1 MTGSK
6 GIRKLVSTLHDM
18 KSGNIFEGTV
28 NSVRGQKVTLGLS
41 NGQEVS
47 ARMEG
52 KVKLNV
58 GQSMFF
64 QVKSNDGVQIE
75 IRPYTVEGNSMN
87 LTLMEALKTANL
99 IVDGRNLSMV
109 NSMMEEQMSIDRG
122 SLSQMARVVA
132 NNPDIDVKT
141 LVQMQKLDLPISA
154 QMAAQFENYQ
164 TDQRA
169 IGQALSDFMDTL
181 PEALADGELSAEQL
195 QQTTVDVIRIL
206 TEGLPEEIEIPEW
219 AKADAPDALGGMM
232 ADGAELDVEA
242 GFGEAGTVGAS
253 DVGLPEN
260 GESALQTAGG
270 TEAGAQGVVGTETG
284 AQGAS
289 GMEAGAQGTGGTD
302 AEVQGVGGGSYAV
315 MNAETESRSLPA
327 HTIGSLLS
335 EDQMQTLSAQLDSF
349 PGLSQ
354 NPALF
359 SNGQLLRTG
368 STVALLDAVKN
379 QLQFGGQD
387 KGSLLSLLSGK
398 EFQTL
403 LKDAMEQ
410 QWMLKPEDLVQKD
423 KISRLYEKV
432 EDQLNRLENVI
443 RATGQQ
449 NEQVS
454 NLASDIRSNVEFMDQ
469 INQAYTY
476 VQIPLKMTGQNASG
490 ELYVY
495 TNKKNLAEGKDEL
508 SAFLHLDMDHL
519 GSTDVSVKMHGRNVR
534 TNFYF
539 DNDETFALVQAHVPD
554 LEERLKAKGYNC
566 EVKVVNESQKV
577 NFVDD
582 FLKKDQPSKGLVH
595 RYSFDM
601 KA

>member
-1 MTGSK
+1 M
-6 GIRKLVSTLHDM
+6 R
-18 KSGNIFEGTV
+18 
-28 NSVRGQKVTLGLS
+28 
-41 NGQEVS
+41 
-47 ARMEG
+47 
-52 KVKLNV
+52 
-58 GQSMFF
+58 
-64 QVKSNDGVQIE
+64 
-75 IRPYTVEGNSMN
+75 
-87 LTLMEALKTANL
+87 
-99 IVDGRNLSMV
+99 
-109 NSMMEEQMSIDRG
+109 
-122 SLSQMARVVA
+122 
-132 NNPDIDVKT
+132 
-141 LVQMQKLDLPISA
+141 
-154 QMAAQFENYQ
+154 
-164 TDQRA
+164 
-169 IGQALSDFMDTL
+169 
-181 PEALADGELSAEQL
+181 
-195 QQTTVDVIRIL
+195 
-206 TEGLPEEIEIPEW
+206 
-219 AKADAPDALGGMM
+219 
-232 ADGAELDVEA
+232 
-242 GFGEAGTVGAS
+242 
-253 DVGLPEN
+253 
-260 GESALQTAGG
+260 
-270 TEAGAQGVVGTETG
+270 
-284 AQGAS
+284 
-289 GMEAGAQGTGGTD
+289 
-302 AEVQGVGGGSYAV
+302 
-315 MNAETESRSLPA
+315 
-327 HTIGSLLS
+327 
-335 EDQMQTLSAQLDSF
+335 
-349 PGLSQ
+349 

-410 QWMLKPEDLVQKD
+410 QWMLKPEELVQKD

-432 EDQLNRLENVI
+432 EDQLNRLENVM

-476 VQIPLKMTGQNASG
+476 VQVPLKMTGQNASG

-519 GSTDVSVKMHGRNVR
+519 GSTDVSVKMHGRNVS
-534 TNFYF
+534 TKFYF

-577 NFVDD
+577 DFVDD

>member
-1 MTGSK
+1 
-6 GIRKLVSTLHDM
+6 
-18 KSGNIFEGTV
+18 
-28 NSVRGQKVTLGLS
+28 
-41 NGQEVS
+41 
-47 ARMEG
+47 
-52 KVKLNV
+52 
-58 GQSMFF
+58 
-64 QVKSNDGVQIE
+64 
-75 IRPYTVEGNSMN
+75 MN

-141 LVQMQKLDLPISA
+141 LVQMQKLDLPISV

-181 PEALADGELSAEQL
+181 PEALANGELSAEQL
-195 QQTTVDVIRIL
+195 QQTAADVIRIL

-219 AKADAPDALGGMM
+219 AKAGAPDIAGGVM
-232 ADGAELDVEA
+232 ADGAELDAEA
-242 GFGEAGTVGAS
+242 GFGEAGSSGAPGVGMQ
-253 DVGLPEN
+253 EN
-260 GESALQTAGG
+260 GESASQTAGGPEAGAQGAGGTEANAQTAGG
-270 TEAGAQGVVGTETG
+270 TGTV
-284 AQGAS
+284 AQGAG
-289 GMEAGAQGTGGTD
+289 GMEAGAQGVGGTD
-302 AEVQGVGGGSYAV
+302 ADVQGVGGFTYAD
-315 MNAETESRSLPA
+315 MNAEAESRSLPA

-335 EDQMQTLSAQLDSF
+335 ADQMQTLSAQLNSI
-349 PGLSQ
+349 PGLMR

-410 QWMLKPEDLVQKD
+410 QWMLKPEELVQKD

-432 EDQLNRLENVI
+432 EDQLNRLENVM

-449 NEQVS
+449 NEQIS
-454 NLASDIRSNVEFMDQ
+454 NLASNIRSNVEFMDQ

-508 SAFLHLDMDHL
+508 SAFLHLDMEHL

-554 LEERLKAKGYNC
+554 LEERLKAKGYSC